1 MPCRNVCFYLCLF
14 WQKNKKLTRNHLT
27 KHHWAFCINLNFIC
41 IWGYIEQS
49 FWWVFIILMI
59 KTWPPWSI
67 MYKHVWRSS
76 CYCTLDL
83 FWWIQWILLPSSPS
97 YLSVTTGGR
106 LHRNSLYV
114 FAKTT
119 TFQKTMEFSQ
129 ILSFF
134 CFLEIFFR
142 FIPYCLRKS

>member
-1 MPCRNVCFYLCLF
+1 MNKLNNVCFYICLF
-14 WQKNKKLTRNHLT
+14 WQKKKLTRNHLT

-106 LHRNSLYV
+106 LYRNFLYV
-114 FAKTT
+114 QLCQMKMAPSVNKYYWNEVYLTGQNLT
-119 TFQKTMEFSQ
+119 
-129 ILSFF
+129 
-134 CFLEIFFR
+134 
-142 FIPYCLRKS
+142 